1 MRAVLVASS
10 NGVGS
15 STIIDGAIS
24 QWRQVMPLHLRLP
37 IVFSDGTQLARF
49 AVDCG
54 QCRRSLNGDLVRG
67 VITPQPGDRFEL
79 AGLAACQACASFTRF
94 TIMCT
99 GSSGSVQ
106 LEWSAA
112 GELKRREVHPTWWTK
127 LKTIFR

>member
-1 MRAVLVASS
+1 MRAVSVASS
-10 NGVGS
+10 NEVGS
-15 STIIDGAIS
+15 SSTIDGAIS
-24 QWRQVMPLHLRLP
+24 RWRQVMPLHLRLP

-54 QCRRSLNGDLVRG
+54 QCRRSLNGELVRG
-67 VITPQPGDRFEL
+67 EVIPQPGDRFEL
-79 AGLAACQACASFTRF
+79 AGLAACEACESFTQF

-112 GELKRREVHPTWWTK
+112 GELKRHEVHTTWWTK